1 MTNYRVTNDEF
12 RATSSIRHSSFKDSS
27 FKTMPLRV
35 PKRFTR
41 LYITA
46 LSLVAFLTILGQ
58 ILVQTALEDEL
69 HDSWLVNYAG
79 RQRFQSQLIAKT
91 ALLLTQRPDLT
102 NKEIQLQELKR
113 VLIDWEDH
121 HDQLRTGDLRDLKV
135 KSVNSDTVKAMFKDI
150 DPHFQ
155 IIAKNTRLVLHWLE
169 QPDSLPKADV
179 NLQNI
184 FAHELIFLHKMNRIV
199 FQYDKEAKEK
209 VTKLRKIELW
219 LMALTLFILLLEGL
233 FIFRPAVQ
241 KLRDTLIQLI
251 EAREKTYK
259 ANQELQTAYQQ
270 LRLAQ
275 SQLLEATQ
283 LRHRQE
289 LKEHKIHASAL
300 LQGQEE
306 ERRRLSKEMHD
317 GVGQMLTGL
326 KLMTEN
332 FANTNSWTEYDRQ
345 NAMNLRQ
352 LVGQTI
358 QEVRSISNNL
368 MPTVLNDFG
377 IKLAL
382 KQLIDSTARNSSAQ
396 MAFASNLK
404 DERFDQRIEIGLY
417 RIAQEAIHNAVKHAE
432 ASEIRLEI
440 LRENAKVSL
449 TIKDNGKGF
458 RFNKK
463 KTAATST
470 SPSHG
475 LHNIQERA
483 HLLDGTIKI
492 NSAIGRGTEIVVQ
505 IPQ

>member
-1 MTNYRVTNDEF
+1 M
-12 RATSSIRHSSFKDSS
+12 
-27 FKTMPLRV
+27 
-35 PKRFTR
+35 
-41 LYITA
+41 
-46 LSLVAFLTILGQ
+46 
-58 ILVQTALEDEL
+58 
-69 HDSWLVNYAG
+69 
-79 RQRFQSQLIAKT
+79 
-91 ALLLTQRPDLT
+91 
-102 NKEIQLQELKR
+102 
-113 VLIDWEDH
+113 
-121 HDQLRTGDLRDLKV
+121 
-135 KSVNSDTVKAMFKDI
+135 
-150 DPHFQ
+150 
-155 IIAKNTRLVLHWLE
+155 
-169 QPDSLPKADV
+169 
-179 NLQNI
+179 
-184 FAHELIFLHKMNRIV
+184 
-199 FQYDKEAKEK
+199 
-209 VTKLRKIELW
+209 
-219 LMALTLFILLLEGL
+219 EGL

-241 KLRDTLIQLI
+241 KLRETLIQLI

-332 FANTNSWTEYDRQ
+332 FANTKSWTDYDRQ
-345 NAMNLRQ
+345 NAVNLRQ

-377 IKLAL
+377 IKSAL
-382 KQLIDSTARNSSAQ
+382 KQLVDSTARNCA
-396 MAFASNLK
+396 AHLTFVSNLN

-432 ASEIRLEI
+432 ASEISLEI
-440 LRENAKVSL
+440 LRKNVRISL
-449 TIKDNGKGF
+449 RIKDNGKGF

-463 KTAATST
+463 KTTASS

-483 HLLDGTIKI
+483 HLLEGTIKI

-505 IPQ
+505 IPTDTKPTR

>member
-1 MTNYRVTNDEF
+1 
-12 RATSSIRHSSFKDSS
+12 
-27 FKTMPLRV
+27 MPLRV

-58 ILVQTALEDEL
+58 ILIQTTLEDEL
-69 HDSWLVNYAG
+69 HDPWLVNYAG
-79 RQRFQSQLIAKT
+79 RQRFHSQLIAKT

-113 VLIDWEDH
+113 VLADWEDH
-121 HDQLRTGDLRDLKV
+121 QNQLRTGDLRDIKA
-135 KSVNSDTVKAMFKDI
+135 KSVNSDTIQSMFEDI

-155 IIAKNTRLVLHWLE
+155 VIAKNTHSVLKWIE
-169 QPDSLPKADV
+169 KADTSQKIDKD
-179 NLQNI
+179 LKNI
-184 FAHELIFLHKMNRIV
+184 FAHELTFLQKMNRIV

-209 VTKLRKIELW
+209 VTKLRGIELG
-219 LMALTLFILLLEGL
+219 LMALTLFILLMEGL
-233 FIFRPAVQ
+233 FIFRHAVQ
-241 KLRDTLIQLI
+241 KLRETLIQLI

-275 SQLLEATQ
+275 SQLLETTQ
-283 LRHRQE
+283 LRHHQE

-332 FANTNSWTEYDRQ
+332 FANTKSWTDYDRQ
-345 NAMNLRQ
+345 NALNLRQ

-377 IKLAL
+377 IKSAL
-382 KQLIDSTARNSSAQ
+382 KQLVDSTARNCA
-396 MAFASNLK
+396 AHLTFASNLN

-417 RIAQEAIHNAVKHAE
+417 RIAQEAIHNAVKHAD
-432 ASEIRLEI
+432 ASEISLGILQKNAEI
-440 LRENAKVSL
+440 SL

-458 RFNKK
+458 RLNKK
-463 KTAATST
+463 KFTPT

-483 HLLDGTIKI
+483 HLLDGTLKI
-492 NSAIGRGTEIVVQ
+492 NSAIGRGTEIAVQ
-505 IPQ
+505 IPNDTKLTR

>member
-1 MTNYRVTNDEF
+1 
-12 RATSSIRHSSFKDSS
+12 
-27 FKTMPLRV
+27 MPLRV

-58 ILVQTALEDEL
+58 ILVQTTLEDEL

-91 ALLLTQRPDLT
+91 ALLLTQHPDLI
-102 NKEIQLQELKR
+102 NKEVQLQELKR
-113 VLIDWEDH
+113 VLVDWEDH
-121 HDQLRTGDLRDLKV
+121 QDQLRTGDLRDIKA
-135 KSVNSDTVKAMFKDI
+135 KSVNSDTIQSMFEDI

-155 IIAKNTRLVLHWLE
+155 VIVKNTHSILAWIE
-169 QPDSLPKADV
+169 KADTSRKIDK
-179 NLQNI
+179 NLKNI
-184 FAHELIFLHKMNRIV
+184 FAHELTFLHKMNRIV

-209 VTKLRKIELW
+209 VTKLRRIELG
-219 LMALTLFILLLEGL
+219 LMALTLFILLIEGL

-241 KLRDTLIQLI
+241 KLRETLIQLI

-259 ANQELQTAYQQ
+259 ANQELQAAYQQ

-332 FANTNSWTEYDRQ
+332 FANTKSWTDYDRQ
-345 NAMNLRQ
+345 NAVNLRQ

-377 IKLAL
+377 IKSAL
-382 KQLIDSTARNSSAQ
+382 KQLVDSTARNCA
-396 MAFASNLK
+396 AHLTFASNLN

-417 RIAQEAIHNAVKHAE
+417 RIAQEAIHNAVKHAD
-432 ASEIRLEI
+432 ASEISLEI
-440 LRENAKVSL
+440 LRENAKIIL

-458 RFNKK
+458 RFNRK
-463 KTAATST
+463 KTAANST

-483 HLLDGTIKI
+483 HLLDGTVKI
-492 NSAIGRGTEIVVQ
+492 NSAIGRGTEIAVQ
-505 IPQ
+505 IPNDTKLTR